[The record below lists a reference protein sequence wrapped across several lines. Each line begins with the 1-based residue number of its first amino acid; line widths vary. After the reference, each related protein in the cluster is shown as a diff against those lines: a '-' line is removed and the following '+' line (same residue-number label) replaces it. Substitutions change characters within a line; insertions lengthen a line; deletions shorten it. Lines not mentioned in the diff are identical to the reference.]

1 MKGEGT
7 QRPKE
12 PSTAPKTLQQACFT
26 QAVFQGSL
34 PRTPAQ
40 GGPEAGSTTSTQT
53 IQSTEATLW
62 AGPVSGRHAG
72 RVEGTRPSTGVIL
85 DALSLLPRGH
95 PSARSWLSWEGLLV
109 SRSWEDVGFGR
120 RPGLQHSR
128 PSPGKALPQCGQALD
143 TPVNITNTE
152 EALLLIRHP

>member
-1 MKGEGT
+1 MMKEEGT
-7 QRPKE
+7 QRPRE
-12 PSTAPKTLQQACFT
+12 PSTVPKTLWQACFT
-26 QAVFQGSL
+26 QAVFPGSL

-53 IQSTEATLW
+53 IQSTEASPW

-95 PSARSWLSWEGLLV
+95 PSATEL
-109 SRSWEDVGFGR
+109 GR
-120 RPGLQHSR
+120 APGLQILRGCGLWKEARSAAQQAKSR
-128 PSPGKALPQCGQALD
+128 QGPSSVRAGPG
-143 TPVNITNTE
+143 
-152 EALLLIRHP
+152 HPCQYH